1 MVYINYYPYFR
12 GKKYEILA
20 LRDFF
25 VDKGGSNQQIFPIIE
40 PIKKDFK
47 DIIKLLSNI
56 PEGYFLY
63 IIANP
68 SAGDNIS
75 TQDIKEIFEL
85 GENTSDYL
93 SQDSPDKS
101 KIRYA
106 WDISKDTKVPSW
118 IQNSTL
124 PIAIVNNQG
133 QSVSIEPLA
142 NFDKYIVSTDMIW
155 QVQSQILEQNKIIV
169 LQDTFEK
176 KERNAEYADTSE
188 YTFTRFH
195 LFDSYAGYS
204 DYLTIG
210 SAYSSGGFTPRSV
223 AIHWTYYK
231 PDDYS
236 TIYAKS
242 FASERNLEER
252 SGISEKFLESVGKLI
267 RYVNNK
273 QIHKTKS
280 YKELEERYNQD
291 RYPGLGLLKKYSM
304 LNHLDMV
311 SKSLENISD

>member
-12 GKKYEILA
+12 SKKYEILA

-25 VDKGGSNQQIFPIIE
+25 IDKEGSEQRIFPIIE
-40 PIKKDFK
+40 PVKKDFK
-47 DIIKLLSNI
+47 DIIKLLSDI

-63 IIANP
+63 ILANP

-85 GENTSDYL
+85 GESTNDDL
-93 SQDSPDKS
+93 SKNFLDKS

-106 WDISKDTKVPSW
+106 WDLSKNTKIPGW
-118 IQNSTL
+118 LQKSTL
-124 PIAIVNNQG
+124 PIAIVNKMQN
-133 QSVSIEPLA
+133 VNIEPSVD
-142 NFDKYIVSTDMIW
+142 FDKYIVSTDMIW

-176 KERNAEYADTSE
+176 KERNAEYVDTSE
-188 YTFTRFH
+188 YIFTRFH

-210 SAYSSGGFTPRSV
+210 SVYSSGGFTPRSV
-223 AIHWTYYK
+223 AIHWTYYMAGE
-231 PDDYS
+231 YS
-236 TIYAKS
+236 TIYANS
-242 FASERNLEER
+242 FASERNLGER
-252 SGISEKFLESVGKLI
+252 SGIGDKFHEAAGKLI
-267 RYVNNK
+267 KYFEDK
-273 QIHKTKS
+273 QIYKTTS
-280 YKELEERYNQD
+280 YVELENRYKED

-304 LNHLDMV
+304 LNHLDIV
-311 SKSLENISD
+311 SKSLENIND